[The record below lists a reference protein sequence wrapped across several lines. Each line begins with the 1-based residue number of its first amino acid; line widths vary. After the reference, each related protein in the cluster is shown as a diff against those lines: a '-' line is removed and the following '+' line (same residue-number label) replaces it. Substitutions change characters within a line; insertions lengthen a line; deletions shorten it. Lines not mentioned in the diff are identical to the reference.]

1 MDAHSLQQTCFISTP
16 IPPLSSYL
24 QRKETWT
31 EQVVDIPVAA
41 IETAWNITV
50 HANIIADEI
59 ICQNQMH
66 L

>member
-16 IPPLSSYL
+16 IPPLSSFAT
-24 QRKETWT
+24 QRNLNGTSGY
-31 EQVVDIPVAA
+31 IPVAA

>member
-1 MDAHSLQQTCFISTP
+1 MLTVYNKHALSQHQF
-16 IPPLSSYL
+16 PLYLHL

>member
-1 MDAHSLQQTCFISTP
+1 MPYLNTNS
-16 IPPLSSYL
+16 PLYLHL
-24 QRKETWT
+24 QRKDTWT

-50 HANIIADEI
+50 YVNITVNEI
-59 ICQNQMH
+59 TCQNQMH